1 MPRRVSRP
9 RPPGRSRRGVAAVEF
24 AVVLPVLLLFLL
36 GIVEVG
42 RLVMVAQLAT
52 NGSREAARYAV
63 QGSADPAAVEAYT
76 RQYLA
81 QTGIPDAA
89 VTDFAIEA
97 YTTTTT
103 AKGVTSS
110 GWNAA
115 PTLSTVSQGTPVR
128 ARFLI
133 NYDRVSWLP
142 TRFVL
147 RSGAQVQ
154 GVSVMRKE

>member
-1 MPRRVSRP
+1 
-9 RPPGRSRRGVAAVEF
+9 VAAVEF
-24 AVVLPVLLLFLL
+24 AVVLPLLLLFLL

-42 RLVMVAQLAT
+42 RLVMVGQLAT

-63 QGSADPAAVEAYT
+63 QGSADPAAVEAYA
-76 RQYLA
+76 RQHLA

-97 YTTTTT
+97 YTPTTVKGAAVT
-103 AKGVTSS
+103 A
-110 GWNAA
+110 WNAV
-115 PTLSTVSQGTPVR
+115 PTLSAVPQGTPVR
-128 ARFLI
+128 VRFLI